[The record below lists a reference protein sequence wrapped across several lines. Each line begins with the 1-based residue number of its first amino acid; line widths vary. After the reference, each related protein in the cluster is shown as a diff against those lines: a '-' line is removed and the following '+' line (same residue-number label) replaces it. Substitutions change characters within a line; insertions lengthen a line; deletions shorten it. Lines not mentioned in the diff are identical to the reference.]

1 MRPRDDVARSFFL
14 VVVLSAL
21 LAGSVYIL
29 RPFLPGLIWA
39 GTIVVATWPL
49 LLWLQRRVGNRRWL
63 AVLIIMAC
71 LLVVM
76 VLPLYLT
83 IDTFA
88 ERANDIVGAIR
99 RLPTYTLFPPPSWL
113 REVPLVGPRATV
125 EWQRLS
131 DVGPGGL
138 LARVEPYLT
147 MAARWVLG
155 HAAVVGAFAVHMVI
169 TLVFAGILYVRGE
182 VVASF
187 IRDGAVRLAGPG
199 GEVAVVL
206 AGQAIRAV
214 AMGIVLTAAAQTALG
229 GLGLWVA
236 GVPVA
241 GILTAVMLLL
251 CIAQIGP
258 LVPMLAG
265 VIFLYRA
272 DANIAATLL
281 LLWSIVVGT
290 MDNVMRPWLISRG
303 VRISLLLILCG
314 VIGGLLAFGL
324 VGLFIGPVVLA
335 VTQAMLRAW
344 VQGTPL
350 VSETLQAA
358 DAKASSSQDLS
369 SSPGI
374 PPLATLHHSAEPPV
388 TPEGKGPS

>member
-1 MRPRDDVARSFFL
+1 MAMRPRDDVARSFFL
-14 VVVLSAL
+14 IVVLSAM
-21 LAGSVYIL
+21 LAGSLYIL

-49 LLWLQRRVGNRRWL
+49 LLWLQRRLGNRRWL
-63 AVLIIMAC
+63 AVLILMAC
-71 LLVVM
+71 LVVGM

-88 ERANDIVGAIR
+88 ERADDIVTAIR
-99 RLPTYTLFPPPSWL
+99 RLPTYTLFPPPSWVID
-113 REVPLVGPRATV
+113 VPLIGPRATA

-138 LARVEPYLT
+138 LARAEPYLT
-147 MAARWVLG
+147 TAARWLLG
-155 HAAVVGAFAVHMVI
+155 HAGVLGAFAIHMVI

-182 VVASF
+182 VAARF
-187 IRDGAVRLAGPG
+187 ISNGALRLAGPA
-199 GEVAVVL
+199 GEVAVTL

-214 AMGIVLTAAAQTALG
+214 AMGIVLTAATQTALG

-236 GVPVA
+236 DVPVA
-241 GILTAVMLLL
+241 GILTAIMLLL

-258 LVPMLAG
+258 LLPMLAG

-272 DANIAATLL
+272 DANITATVL
-281 LLWSIVVGT
+281 LLWAIVIGT
-290 MDNVMRPWLISRG
+290 LDNVMRPWLISRG
-303 VRISLLLILCG
+303 VRIPLLLILCG
-314 VIGGLLAFGL
+314 VIGGMLAFGL

-344 VQGTPL
+344 VQGTSL
-350 VSETLQAA
+350 VAEALPAA
-358 DAKASSSQDLS
+358 DVKTGA
-369 SSPGI
+369 SPGLSDL
-374 PPLATLHHSAEPPV
+374 PPPPDLPYSPPSP
-388 TPEGKGPS
+388 TAPNGKESK

>member
-1 MRPRDDVARSFFL
+1 MAMRPRSEVARSFFL
-14 VVVLSAL
+14 IVVLSAL
-21 LAGSVYIL
+21 LAGSLYIL

-49 LLWLQRRVGNRRWL
+49 LLWLQGRVGNRRWL
-63 AVLIIMAC
+63 AVLILMAC
-71 LLVVM
+71 LVVVM

-88 ERANDIVGAIR
+88 ERSDEIVGAIR
-99 RLPTYTLFPPPSWL
+99 KLPTYTLFPPPSWVHD
-113 REVPLVGPRATV
+113 VPLVGPRATA

-147 MAARWVLG
+147 MAARWALG
-155 HAAVVGAFAVHMVI
+155 HAAVLGAFGIHMVV
-169 TLVFAGILYVRGE
+169 TLVLSGILYVRGE
-182 VVASF
+182 AAARF
-187 IRDGAVRLAGPG
+187 ISDGAVRLAGPA
-199 GEVAVVL
+199 GEVAVIL

-229 GLGLWVA
+229 GLGLWA
-236 GVPVA
+236 ADVPVA

-258 LVPMLAG
+258 LLPMLAG

-272 DANIAATLL
+272 DANVAATLL
-281 LLWSIVVGT
+281 LLWAIVVGT

-303 VRISLLLILCG
+303 VRIPLLLILSG
-314 VIGGLLAFGL
+314 VIGGMLAFGL

-350 VSETLQAA
+350 APETLQPAVAKTGDAPDLPHAPAPPAA
-358 DAKASSSQDLS
+358 PD
-369 SSPGI
+369 
-374 PPLATLHHSAEPPV
+374 
-388 TPEGKGPS
+388 GKGPA